1 MTNNQLII
9 RPHAKFSQWVDD
21 IIEDREN
28 VDVVLCE
35 VYQEGFLAGAD
46 AELDA
51 CCEWVT
57 KWKSPSSAGLLRRDR
72 RPKPPSL
79 AEQAFAAL
87 SKIENNEATYGDAD
101 IISKALHKLQQYE
114 KQEHND

>member
-21 IIEDREN
+21 IIEEREN

-51 CCEWVT
+51 CCEWMQ
-57 KWKSPSSAGLLRRDR
+57 AGFGDMGNFPEKLRASR

-79 AEQAFAAL
+79 AQ
-87 SKIENNEATYGDAD
+87 
-101 IISKALHKLQQYE
+101 
-114 KQEHND
+114 